1 MWYDRRILTS
11 IVWFCIL
18 SSSVP
23 CFSISI
29 NLDSDQNRI
38 GRLLDLV
45 QDISKEND
53 RLRITPGSSHEDYQ
67 RNQDRETSLT
77 LALTAVGD
85 PAIDP
90 LVERIKIAKK
100 SENQAFLR
108 RVPFILSEIGSS
120 KADNT
125 LLDMALGRNTFKN
138 FGVDEA
144 ASVRYV
150 NMMVDR
156 RDRKACR
163 VFLVN
168 DQGLNYGY
176 ALHAIEGIELDR
188 ELLTKVIEL
197 LGKRAHIEDA
207 VQVLAA
213 DPSISF
219 VEEKV
224 QALVKSIEAIPGI
237 PGKLPFG
244 GEMRP
249 LTEED
254 SLYCAHVRALGQLKG
269 ADEPLR
275 QCLEK
280 TTDTRVRHC
289 LMIALALRGDLAS
302 ARESL
307 QSFLKDP
314 EYRTLVG
321 MRSLCVKECFSKY
334 GEKQDLPFLKE
345 FSETDLYNQERDTRF
360 ASIYWHRWGNEYINL
375 KEREARDP
383 YFIETHQENLAQAG
397 ADVVKIIYP
406 IREAAKKAI
415 EAIEAREK
423 GQAGKEETK

>member
-1 MWYDRRILTS
+1 M
-11 IVWFCIL
+11 
-18 SSSVP
+18 
-23 CFSISI
+23 
-29 NLDSDQNRI
+29 N
-38 GRLLDLV
+38 
-45 QDISKEND
+45 
-53 RLRITPGSSHEDYQ
+53 TP
-67 RNQDRETSLT
+67 R
-77 LALTAVGD
+77 
-85 PAIDP
+85 
-90 LVERIKIAKK
+90 
-100 SENQAFLR
+100 
-108 RVPFILSEIGSS
+108 
-120 KADNT
+120 ADDA
-125 LLDMALGRNTFKN
+125 LLDMALGRNAFKQ
-138 FGVDEA
+138 FGFEALAAVTYVD
-144 ASVRYV
+144 
-150 NMMVDR
+150 MMVDR

-176 ALHAIEGIELDR
+176 ALRAIEGIELDR

-224 QALVKSIEAIPGI
+224 QALVKSLEAIPGI
-237 PGKLPFG
+237 PGKLRFG

-289 LMIALALRGDLAS
+289 LMIALTLRGDLAS

-307 QSFLKDP
+307 QSFLKNP
-314 EYRTLVG
+314 KYRTLVG
-321 MRSLCVKECFSKY
+321 MRSICVKECFSKY

-360 ASIYWHRWGNEYINL
+360 MSIYWHKWGDAYINL
-375 KEREARDP
+375 RQSDAQNPHFQEIHREEIARLEP
-383 YFIETHQENLAQAG
+383 GVI
-397 ADVVKIIYP
+397 KIIYP
-406 IREAAKKAI
+406 LREAAKRAIQAI
-415 EAIEAREK
+415 ETRVAADVK
-423 GQAGKEETK
+423 QATQEPNDRV